1 MCMNDK
7 IAKKLKAVM
16 MLMTIMGIYT
26 LFILITIYTS
36 VMQIGYVN
44 VAKRKKAILLSDNDF
59 LKAGNYSVAKEKM
72 SIATTFIDYLFFIF
86 WVGFGV
92 KFLEQ
97 NIHFENEAFLNI
109 AVVMGFLVIGSVTS
123 LPFGYYEKFVLDEK
137 FGFNKSSKAQWVKDT
152 LISFVMTLIFGSL
165 VIWGIYA
172 IISNFALW
180 WFWSFLFI
188 FGVVILINMLY
199 PTFRA
204 MFFDK
209 LTPLKNEELDA
220 EIKELMNKT
229 GFVSSGIFIS
239 DASKRDAR
247 LNAYFGG
254 FGKAKRV
261 VLFDTLLEKLSTREL
276 LAVLGHELGHF
287 SHGDI
292 YKNIALVGA
301 MLFGMFGIFGNLP
314 SSLYMEL
321 GISQAPYSIM
331 ILLLLF
337 MPVLGFLMMP
347 IMGIVS
353 RHNEYEADRVGSEL
367 CGAGG
372 EIELANALK
381 KLVTENKSFP
391 LSHPLYIFFH
401 YTHPPV
407 LERLRVLGVALGD
420 IDTDA
425 LGSACQADI

>member
-1 MCMNDK
+1 
-7 IAKKLKAVM
+7 
-16 MLMTIMGIYT
+16 MLMSIVGIYT

-36 VMQIGYVN
+36 VMQIGYVGQ
-44 VAKRKKAILLSDNDF
+44 AKRGKAILLSDNDF
-59 LKAGNYSVAKEKM
+59 IKAGNYTIAKEKM
-72 SIATTFIDYLFFIF
+72 SIATTFIDYLFFLF
-86 WVGFGV
+86 WISFGV

-97 NIHFENEAFLNI
+97 NIYFENEAFLNI
-109 AVVMGFLVIGSVTS
+109 AIVMGFLLVGSITS
-123 LPFGYYEKFVLDEK
+123 IPFGYYEKFVLDEK
-137 FGFNKSSKAQWVKDT
+137 FGFNKSSIAQWLKDT

-172 IISNFALW
+172 IISNLSLW
-180 WFWSFLFI
+180 WLWSFAFI

-209 LTPLKNEELDA
+209 LTPLKNDELDT
-220 EIKELMNKT
+220 EIKELMEKT

-292 YKNIALVGA
+292 YKNIGLVGA
-301 MLFGMFGIFGNLP
+301 MLFGMFAIFGNLP

-321 GISQAPYSIM
+321 GISESPYSIM

-367 CGAGG
+367 GGAGG

-381 KLVTENKSFP
+381 KLVSENKSFP

-407 LERLRVLGVALGD
+407 LERLKVLGVSLGD
-420 IDTDA
+420 IDTSA

>member
-1 MCMNDK
+1 
-7 IAKKLKAVM
+7 
-16 MLMTIMGIYT
+16 MLMTIIGIYT
-26 LFILITIYTS
+26 LFILISIYTS

-44 VAKRKKAILLSDNDF
+44 VAKNGKAVLLSSNDF
-59 LKAGNYSVAKEKM
+59 IKAGNYSVAKEKM
-72 SIATTFIDYLFFIF
+72 SIASMFIDYIVFIL
-86 WVGFGV
+86 WIGFGV
-92 KFLEQ
+92 KFLE
-97 NIHFENEAFLNI
+97 NSIYFENEALLNI
-109 AVVMGFLVIGSVTS
+109 AVVMSFLIINSIIS

-137 FGFNKSSKAQWVKDT
+137 FGFNKSTMKQWIKDT

-165 VIWGIYA
+165 VVWGIYA
-172 IISNFALW
+172 IISTFEMW
-180 WFWSFLFI
+180 WLLSFVFI
-188 FGVVILINMLY
+188 FAVVILINMLY

-209 LTPLKNEELDA
+209 LTPLQNEELDA
-220 EIKELMNKT
+220 QIKDLMDRT
-229 GFVSSGIFIS
+229 GFVSSGVFVS

-261 VLFDTLLEKLSTREL
+261 VLFDTLIEKLTAKEL

-287 SHGDI
+287 AHGDI
-292 YKNIALVGA
+292 YKNIAMVGG
-301 MLFGMFGIFGNLP
+301 MLFAMFAVFGNLP
-314 SSLYMEL
+314 SSIYDEL
-321 GISQAPYSIM
+321 GVTNSPYFVM

-353 RHNEYEADRVGSEL
+353 RQNEYAADRTGSEL
-367 CGAGG
+367 GGSGGA
-372 EIELANALK
+372 IELANALK
-381 KLVTENKSFP
+381 KLVNENRSFP

-407 LERLRVLGVALGD
+407 LERLKELGVDVGD
-420 IDTDA
+420 IDKSA
-425 LGSACQADI
+425 LGAACQADI